1 MSSDRRAA
9 GPRANPVIRLFSSI
23 TFGVILLALIFAY
36 SSVVSAV
43 APLRYAIEMTE
54 MHVFQHW
61 IFALL
66 VALFCITLSVATWRR
81 IRWNVTNLGVLT
93 VHSGLLILIGG
104 STAYFWGKV
113 EGDVLLLA
121 PSLQLVRVD
130 DPHNPLLELHAEVG
144 QSWQTSSPAIGGT
157 LRFEVIA
164 TSGEP
169 LRKVRAATVRIRLG
183 EQERDVTLTAAQP
196 ATPIGGI
203 LALQLRPSQ
212 AATHFVDRDAAA
224 LYWRTI
230 DEPDEQMRCAQLP
243 QLPMYLERFLPGAH
257 PIRDT
262 IGREVQSHRTR
273 PEVRLLGLTLPT
285 TMFERWRIPVAVAAD
300 SPQWPFGAPPAG
312 APVLPFDITI
322 SGYLPVVRGF
332 APRATASPLAQEPNP
347 GVNVRFA
354 TESGHRD
361 FSLFSADPAL
371 SVTESDSPL
380 EFVWVRDETERE
392 AAVRSRS
399 GPHELTVRVANPPV
413 TQTFAVVE
421 GQTVQIDGT
430 PYELTVRG
438 FDPRWSPMGAAGGAA
453 RNATCPAAFVQVN
466 SGIRRFT
473 RAVPARA
480 GIPAQDSDDRGA
492 WQPTGTIDANLT
504 LEYRSSPAGLLRI
517 VAGPGDGAAANPELV
532 AFMPSGRAQRNPLTV
547 GGTSAVLLAGER
559 LDVTIEGLFERAMI
573 ERVPVVEAPERRRV
587 GGERALSAVRLE
599 LAGRGEHADWRR
611 TQWCMFSD
619 YPQDPV
625 RPLLVDGP
633 DGRSWVLVYSRQAH
647 PLGGALSLDKL
658 SVRFR
663 PGRTSVDWWRSD
675 YLAQADGGAPVPA
688 NVHTN
693 QTHVFNGWTL
703 FQASAPGNEP
713 YFRFTVLGVGNRRGI
728 WPMTIGC
735 VLITLGSLY
744 AFYIKPLLL
753 RRRRDLA
760 LAEVQRSIEAPPS
773 PPRELQEVRR

>member
-1 MSSDRRAA
+1 MSSDGRSA
-9 GPRANPVIRLFSSI
+9 GTRVNPLIRLFSSI
-23 TFGVILLALIFAY
+23 TFGVILLGLIFAY

-66 VALFCITLSVATWRR
+66 VALFCTTLSVATLRC

-104 STAYFWGKV
+104 STAYFWGKI

-203 LALQLRPSQ
+203 LALQLRPSE
-212 AATHFVDRDAAA
+212 AASHFVDRDAAA
-224 LYWRTI
+224 LYWRTL
-230 DEPDEQMRCAQLP
+230 DEPDSRLRSAQLP
-243 QLPMYLERFLPGAH
+243 QLPMYLERFLPGKH

-262 IGREVQSHRTR
+262 IGREVASHRTE
-273 PEVRLLGLTLPT
+273 PAVPLLGFSIPT
-285 TMFERWRIPVAVAAD
+285 GMLETWRMPVEVATG
-300 SPQWPFGAPPAG
+300 SPEWPFDRPDAG
-312 APVLPFDITI
+312 APELPFDVTIT
-322 SGYLPVVRGF
+322 GYLPVVRGF
-332 APRATASPLAQEPNP
+332 APRASANPSAQEPFP
-347 GVNVRFA
+347 GVNIRFA
-354 TESGHRD
+354 TETGHRD
-361 FSLFSADPAL
+361 FSLFAADPAL

-380 EFVWVRDETERE
+380 EFVWVRNEAERE
-392 AAVRSRS
+392 AAVRSRA

-413 TQTFAVVE
+413 EQTLAVVE
-421 GQTVQIDGT
+421 GQTVQVEGT
-430 PYELTVRG
+430 PYELTIRG
-438 FDPRWSPMGAAGGAA
+438 FEPRWLPMGAAGGAA
-453 RNATCPAAFVQVN
+453 GSTTGPAAFVQIN

-473 RAVPARA
+473 RAVPARP
-480 GIPAQDSDDRGA
+480 GVPAQDSDDRGA
-492 WQPTGTIDANLT
+492 WQPQGMIDANIT

-517 VAGPGDGAAANPELV
+517 VAGPGEGAAAAPELV

-559 LDVTIEGLFERAMI
+559 LDVTIEGLFERAMV

-599 LAGRGEHADWRR
+599 LAGRGEHSQWRR

-619 YPQDPV
+619 YPQDAV
-625 RPLLVDGP
+625 RPLRVDGP
-633 DGRSWVLVYSRQAH
+633 DGRSWVVVYSRRAH

-675 YLAQADGGAPVPA
+675 YLAQTEGGDPVA
-688 NVHTN
+688 AHVHTN

-713 YFRFTVLGVGNRRGI
+713 HFRFTVLGVGNRRGI
-728 WPMTIGC
+728 WPMTVGC

-744 AFYIKPLLL
+744 AFYVKPLLL

-760 LAEVQRSIEAPPS
+760 LAEAQRSIEAPP
-773 PPRELQEVRR
+773 PRALQEVR